1 MLGCFVEPVRTI
13 RIQRQRSLPA
23 RAFHPFVSK
32 SYAWLSPYAWLT
44 TFFKAVSVRAVVA
57 SLLIAVSTPSYLL
70 ILISC
75 TLLLSKSFHS
85 LSLVFLFFMCCSK
98 IATLGW
104 GWWVERRRDGCNTAF
119 FFSFQ
124 PRNYIYC
131 CRNCFLS
138 KKKKIFL
145 SPAVCLSTSC
155 ILLCLSW
162 SSASI
167 HHPFS
172 YHPALWRPHL

>member
-1 MLGCFVEPVRTI
+1 MPGWVPMHDSR
-13 RIQRQRSLPA
+13 
-23 RAFHPFVSK
+23 
-32 SYAWLSPYAWLT
+32 LSS
-44 TFFKAVSVRAVVA
+44 KAVSVRAVVA

-131 CRNCFLS
+131 CRNCFVS
-138 KKKKIFL
+138 KKKKKSFYLQLSVFL
-145 SPAVCLSTSC
+145 LPVS
-155 ILLCLSW
+155 
-162 SSASI
+162 SSASPGVLLLFTI
-167 HHPFS
+167 LFPTTLLSGGLTFNTS
-172 YHPALWRPHL
+172 TPEAG